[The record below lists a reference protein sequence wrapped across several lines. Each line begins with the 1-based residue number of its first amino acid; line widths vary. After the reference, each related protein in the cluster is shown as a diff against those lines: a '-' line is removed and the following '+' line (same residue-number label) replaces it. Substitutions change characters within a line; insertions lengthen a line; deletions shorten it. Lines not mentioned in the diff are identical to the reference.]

1 MAINSVYINF
11 GLYPDNIRF
20 DKEKMKEYFGNDDLF
35 KLVTGKLL
43 DSKRKK
49 IKVQSGLIK
58 LLEEDCKQ
66 FRITSKPYQL
76 YN

>member
-1 MAINSVYINF
+1 MYINF

-20 DKEKMKEYFGNDDLF
+20 DKKKMKEYFGNNDLF

-43 DSKRKK
+43 DSKKKK
-49 IKVQSGLIK
+49 IRVQSGLFK
-58 LLEEDCKQ
+58 LLEEDCEQ
-66 FRITSKPYQL
+66 FRTISKPYLL

>member
-1 MAINSVYINF
+1 
-11 GLYPDNIRF
+11 
-20 DKEKMKEYFGNDDLF
+20 MKEYFGNDDLF

-43 DSKRKK
+43 NSKRKK

-58 LLEEDCKQ
+58 LLEEDYEQ
-66 FRITSKPYQL
+66 FKLTSKPYLL